1 MSDEIDDYD
10 VGYGRPPKE
19 NRFAKGRSGNPKGR
33 PKGTKNFATTFH
45 EVTQELIRVRENGKD
60 KTMTKLEAAFR
71 QLVSKA
77 MSGDLKATKEI
88 LQWNRVFE
96 DAAERDEVDSPDAE
110 KDAAAMRSLVKRVR
124 TVQAGNEPEPRSN
137 EAIPNNDN

>member
-1 MSDEIDDYD
+1 MNDEIDDYD
-10 VGYGRPPKE
+10 VGYGKPPK
-19 NRFAKGRSGNPKGR
+19 NTRFAKGRSGNPKGR

-60 KTMTKLEAAFR
+60 KTMTKLEAALR
-71 QLVSKA
+71 QLVGKA

-96 DAAERDEVDSPDAE
+96 EAAQRDEVDSPDAE
-110 KDAAAMRSLVKRVR
+110 KDEAVMRSLVKRVR
-124 TVQAGNEPEPRSN
+124 AVQADNEPEPSFKENASN
-137 EAIPNNDN
+137 DAN